1 MRKVALQ
8 SPRLIRLPLVVAGRA
23 DADVR
28 VADAVPE
35 RASWPAT
42 ARHATGMATFQANPL
57 AFNQCAGTGH
67 LPRFGRPVSSRQE
80 NPAHDESISYSEIA
94 VGESSNPDMKVKGDR
109 RTGFAAQK
117 GTNHAH
123 QRRS

>member
-23 DADVR
+23 DANVR

-57 AFNQCAGTGH
+57 PFNRCARTGIS
-67 LPRFGRPVSSRQE
+67 PRFGRPVSSRQE
-80 NPAHDESISYSEIA
+80 IPAHDESISYSEIA
-94 VGESSNPDMKVKGDR
+94 VGESSNPDMRGQGRPQNRMFSPRK
-109 RTGFAAQK
+109 
-117 GTNHAH
+117 
-123 QRRS
+123 